1 MKAQASNLAIQMG
14 QTRWLMFAQ
23 NAVPVPKPLL
33 IVLIFWLT
41 VLFVS
46 FGLFAPRN
54 LTMRAGLL
62 ISALTV
68 GVRSF

>member
-14 QTRWLMFAQ
+14 QTHWLMFAQ

-41 VLFVS
+41 VFVS

-54 LTMRAGLL
+54 LTARAGLL